1 MSAVSPSSPL
11 PVVAAPTVATRVPAR
26 PRAARVESFAATSVG
41 RRESNEDGILHL
53 SAQGLFAVAD
63 GMGGYEGGEVASQ
76 IVVETLQQVYERL
89 RADADATFPWRL
101 DRDKTFEENLLL
113 AAIRLANRGI
123 IARRVGPLRDMG
135 STVVAMALGER
146 SVVLA
151 HVGDS
156 RIYRLRG
163 QELSAMTRDHSLYE
177 EARAAGLADV
187 MRSKRDCSFANVI
200 TRALGLA
207 DRAEPDVRTVEIERG
222 DVFLLCSDG
231 LSDPLPEERLAE
243 LLRGASGPGKTALKD
258 ATEALIRAAY
268 DAGGRDN
275 ISAVVVRVL

>member
-1 MSAVSPSSPL
+1 MSAVSPITPL
-11 PVVAAPTVATRVPAR
+11 PVVPAVAVRAPSRPA
-26 PRAARVESFAATSVG
+26 PVKVQSFAATSVG
-41 RRESNEDGILHL
+41 RRESNEDGLLHL
-53 SAQGLFAVAD
+53 SAHGLFVVAD

-101 DRDKTFEENLLL
+101 DRDKTFEENLLV
-113 AAIRLANRGI
+113 AAIRLANRNI
-123 IARRVGPLRDMG
+123 IARRSGLLRDMG
-135 STVVAMALGER
+135 STVVALAVSGR

-163 QELSAMTRDHSLYE
+163 DALAPMTRDHSLYE
-177 EARAAGLADV
+177 EARAAGLADS
-187 MRSKRDCSFANVI
+187 MRSKRECSFANVI

-207 DRAEPDVRTVEIERG
+207 DRAEPDVRTVEAEPG

-231 LSDPLPEERLAE
+231 LSDPLPDAKLAE
-243 LLRGASGPGKTALKD
+243 LLATARRDKTQAVQA
-258 ATEALIRAAY
+258 ATEALIQAAY
-268 DAGGRDN
+268 DAGSRDN
-275 ISAVVVRVL
+275 ISAIVVRIE

>member
-1 MSAVSPSSPL
+1 MSAASPSSPL

-26 PRAARVESFAATSVG
+26 GRLARVESFAATSVG
-41 RRESNEDGILHL
+41 RRESNEDGLLHL
-53 SAQGLFAVAD
+53 SAQGLFSVAD

-101 DRDKTFEENLLL
+101 DREKTLEENLLV
-113 AAIRLANRGI
+113 AAIRLANRAI

-135 STVVAMALGER
+135 STVVAMVLGER
-146 SVVLA
+146 SAVLA

-163 QELSAMTRDHSLYE
+163 GQLSAMTRDHSLYE
-177 EARAAGLADV
+177 EARAAGFGDM
-187 MRSKRDCSFANVI
+187 MRSKRDCPYANVI

-207 DRAEPDVRTVEIERG
+207 ERAEPDVRTVDIERG
-222 DVFLLCSDG
+222 DIFLLCSDG
-231 LSDPLPEERLAE
+231 LSDPLPEEGLAE
-243 LLRGASGPGKTALKD
+243 LLRGAASSSKTALKD
-258 ATEALIRAAY
+258 TTEALIRAAY

-275 ISAVVVRVL
+275 ISAIVVRVL

>member
-1 MSAVSPSSPL
+1 MSAVSPITPL
-11 PVVAAPTVATRVPAR
+11 PVVPSVAVRAPSRPA
-26 PRAARVESFAATSVG
+26 PVKVQSFAATSVG
-41 RRESNEDGILHL
+41 RRESNEDGLLHL
-53 SAQGLFAVAD
+53 SAHGLFVVAD

-101 DRDKTFEENLLL
+101 DRDKTFEENLLV
-113 AAIRLANRGI
+113 AAIRLANRNI
-123 IARRVGPLRDMG
+123 IARRSGPLRDMG
-135 STVVAMALGER
+135 STVVALAVSGR

-163 QELSAMTRDHSLYE
+163 DELAPMTRDHSLYE
-177 EARAAGLADV
+177 EARAAGLADS
-187 MRSKRDCSFANVI
+187 MRSKRECSFANVI

-207 DRAEPDVRTVEIERG
+207 DRAEPDVRTVEAEPG

-231 LSDPLPEERLAE
+231 LSDPLPDAKLAE
-243 LLRGASGPGKTALKD
+243 LLATARGDKTQAVQA
-258 ATEALIRAAY
+258 ATEALIQAAY
-268 DAGGRDN
+268 DAGSRDN
-275 ISAVVVRVL
+275 ISAIVVRIE